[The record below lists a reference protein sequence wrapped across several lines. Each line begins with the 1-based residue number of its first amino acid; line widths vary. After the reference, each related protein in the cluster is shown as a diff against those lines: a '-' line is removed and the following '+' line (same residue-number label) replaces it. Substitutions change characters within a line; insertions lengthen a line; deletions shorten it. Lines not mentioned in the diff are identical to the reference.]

1 MKNTFI
7 KLEDVIKEISESND
21 EKSLSDSIK
30 RAFIVLG
37 KTDIPIVGGNYKC
50 RCVLQKDR
58 KKFCTKNMIIENIEK
73 VVEIS
78 SDIFIVKSQNTIYV
92 VKILDRKI
100 GNVQIA
106 VIKTK
111 PKLGYSQFIH
121 KINLE
126 NNRLCVKDYQT
137 TKIKSIKEIYGLVN
151 INTENQSYICLK
163 MI

>member
-1 MKNTFI
+1 M
-7 KLEDVIKEISESND
+7 
-21 EKSLSDSIK
+21 
-30 RAFIVLG
+30 
-37 KTDIPIVGGNYKC
+37 
-50 RCVLQKDR
+50 
-58 KKFCTKNMIIENIEK
+58 
-73 VVEIS
+73 EIS

-92 VKILDRKI
+92 VKILERKI